1 MSAEKSPHYVTFDA
15 DTDSLTFTCRG
26 DDTAK
31 CHNYPGCDCETWSDS
46 HRHST
51 VLHAVCWMQDWFD
64 AGAASYDG
72 DDNID
77 CNDHGS
83 CPPVSG
89 SGLVTTA
96 FEDEYI
102 LWSWVDE
109 PVAS

>member
-1 MSAEKSPHYVTFDA
+1 MSAIDSLHHVTFAA
-15 DTDSLTFTCRG
+15 DTDTLTFTCRG

-31 CHNYPGCDCETWSDS
+31 CHNYPDCDCETWSDD
-46 HRHST
+46 HQHP
-51 VLHAVCWMQDWFD
+51 AVPRDRCWMQDWFD
-64 AGAASYDG
+64 NNAASYDG

-89 SGLVTTA
+89 SGPVETA

-102 LWSWVDE
+102 LWSWVE
-109 PVAS
+109 QASS